1 MAARDER
8 KGCGFMTMGG
18 MMKLVIAGILLG
30 AVAGL
35 AQEKSPGVSAGG
47 KWMEFHAEDKMTA
60 AQRVRFE
67 LPADNEGDDDRS
79 ARVILYCT
87 NGKLE
92 LADFRPNSKMAG
104 PNNATWWSGKPQM
117 SVRVR
122 VDQSHRNHNW
132 NWVNGHF
139 LAMDKDTA
147 REMIGSRIFKIE
159 FQTPQGSQIAE
170 FSPLGLN
177 LDRVKQACHLKP
189 EKPD

>member
-1 MAARDER
+1 MAILGEIEA
-8 KGCGFMTMGG
+8 KGFMRGMGTAA
-18 MMKLVIAGILLG
+18 KLVALGLLLCAMPG
-30 AVAGL
+30 SADD
-35 AQEKSPGVSAGG
+35 KNTGVSAGG

-67 LPADNEGDDDRS
+67 LPADNDQGEDS

-92 LADFRPNSKMAG
+92 LADFRPNTKMAE
-104 PNNATWWSGKPQM
+104 PNRPSWWSGKPQM

-122 VDQSHRNHNW
+122 VNQSHSNHNW

-147 REMIGSRIFKIE
+147 RQLIGSRIFKIE
-159 FQTPQGSQIAE
+159 FQTSDGPQIAE

-177 LDRVKQACHLKP
+177 LDRVKRYCSIKP